1 MVSHTEQSQNS
12 QQSSAGQQT
21 LQAPSNTGTQQSAIS
36 RSVLPPIGVF
46 RARTG
51 DNTGLVSFQTTVH
64 DDLDM
69 VVTRVDPADRS
80 KGFYIWSV
88 LDNPPAD
95 LHFALVGRVG
105 ANTWFECAAY
115 NGSEAYARR
124 NLIQRTDT
132 TYGATPAPQ
141 QSTQDQL
148 LTPEQSRPPTTNGG

>member
-1 MVSHTEQSQNS
+1 MVSRTDQTQDD
-12 QQSSAGQQT
+12 QQSSTDQQT
-21 LQAPSNTGTQQSAIS
+21 SQAPSNTGTQLSAIS
-36 RSVLPPIGVF
+36 RSILPRIGVF

-51 DNTGLVSFQTTVH
+51 GNTGPVSFQATVH

-80 KGFYIWSV
+80 KGFFIWSV

-95 LHFALVGRVG
+95 LDFALVGGVG
-105 ANTWFECAAY
+105 ANTWFECEADP
-115 NGSEAYARR
+115 GFTAYARR
-124 NLIQRTDT
+124 NPIQRTDI

-148 LTPEQSRPPTTNGG
+148 PTPEQSPPPTTAGG